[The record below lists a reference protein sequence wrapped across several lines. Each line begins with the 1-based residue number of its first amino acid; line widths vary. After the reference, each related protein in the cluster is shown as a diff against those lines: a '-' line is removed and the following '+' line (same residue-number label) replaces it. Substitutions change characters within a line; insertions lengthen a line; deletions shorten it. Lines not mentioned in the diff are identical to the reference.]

1 MKKITITKN
10 DGGKLAAWLSI
21 PSNARYL
28 LIICHGF
35 TGAKEN
41 RGKIFPFAAALN
53 ARGAGVLAF
62 DFSGSGESS
71 GDFSSVTLS
80 SQADDLQWVIQY
92 AEQEFGLSLILLGRS
107 FGGSTIIAMPQQRE
121 SIKGY
126 IFWSVPIDLKN
137 TFRKVLGDLYDQLE
151 AGKAV
156 NMMNGD
162 RPFTLQPDLVLEFQK
177 IDLKQNLSALGNKP
191 VLICHG
197 KADEVVAFTD
207 AVNMHQTL
215 SQSSLALVDQA
226 DHRFTEFTELRV
238 RITLK
243 WLEDTFQLR

>member
-10 DGGKLAAWLSI
+10 DGGNLAAWLSI
-21 PSNARYL
+21 PSKASYL

-35 TGAKEN
+35 CGAKEN

-71 GDFSSVTLS
+71 GDFSAVTLS
-80 SQADDLQWVIQY
+80 SQADDLQTVIQY
-92 AEQEFGLSLILLGRS
+92 AEQEFGLPLILLGRS
-107 FGGSTIIAMPQQRE
+107 FGGSTIIALPQQRA

-126 IFWSVPIDLKN
+126 IFWSAPIDLKN
-137 TFRKVLGDLYDQLE
+137 TFKKVLEDLYDELE
-151 AGKAV
+151 AGRAIKV
-156 NMMNGD
+156 MDGD
-162 RPFTLQPDLVLEFQK
+162 RPYTLQPDLVLEFDK
-177 IDLKQNLSALGNKP
+177 IDLKKNLSALDNKP

-207 AVNMHQTL
+207 AVTMHQNL
-215 SQSSLALVDQA
+215 PQSTLALVDQA
-226 DHRFTEFTELRV
+226 DHRFTDYTELRE

-243 WLEDTFQLR
+243 WLEDTFQMR